1 MLSSSVGPSTPEF
14 HERLSS
20 VPSRPSSPFASLCF
34 SLYETRSASVKPSC
48 AVTKLIDAD
57 GRRPVASY
65 RSDEP
70 VRRAANSPS
79 PCSCAAPE
87 VAHAVAVAAVPL
99 RPQRR
104 EVADLVAAFADVP
117 RLGDQLDLADDRIL
131 LDHVE
136 ERRQPVDVVQRARE
150 RRREVEPEP
159 VDVHLEHPVAE
170 AVHEQLQHVR
180 VPHVQRVAGTRVV
193 DVEALVL
200 FREPVVRGVVDA
212 LEREHRAEV
221 VAFGRV
227 VVDDVEDHLDAR
239 VVHRLH
245 HLLELLDLLA
255 EVAARA
261 VLAVRREV
269 ADRVVAPVVA
279 QPHLHEPVVVDEL
292 VHRHQLD
299 RGDAEPDE
307 PVDDVGEREPRVGAA
322 EVRRHRRV
330 RLREPLGVDFVE
342 QRLVQRCH
350 RRAVV
355 APVEVR
361 IDDDRLRHEARAV
374 ARARPA
380 LVAEAVRVD
389 GLTPADLAGDG
400 LAVRIEQ
407 QLLVVAAQALLRR
420 PLAVDAEAVA
430 LARADAGQEHV
441 MDERGLLA
449 HRDARLVP
457 GRRRRGTR
465 RPVSRTR

>member
-1 MLSSSVGPSTPEF
+1 M
-14 HERLSS
+14 
-20 VPSRPSSPFASLCF
+20 
-34 SLYETRSASVKPSC
+34 
-48 AVTKLIDAD
+48 
-57 GRRPVASY
+57 
-65 RSDEP
+65 
-70 VRRAANSPS
+70 
-79 PCSCAAPE
+79 
-87 VAHAVAVAAVPL
+87 
-99 RPQRR
+99 
-104 EVADLVAAFADVP
+104 
-117 RLGDQLDLADDRIL
+117 
-131 LDHVE
+131 
-136 ERRQPVDVVQRARE
+136 
-150 RRREVEPEP
+150 
-159 VDVHLEHPVAE
+159 
-170 AVHEQLQHVR
+170 
-180 VPHVQRVAGTRVV
+180 
-193 DVEALVL
+193 
-200 FREPVVRGVVDA
+200 
-212 LEREHRAEV
+212 

-227 VVDDVEDHLDAR
+227 VVDDVEDDLDAR

-299 RGDAEPDE
+299 GGDAEPDE
-307 PVDDVGEREPRVGAA
+307 PVDDVREREARVGAA

-330 RLREPLGVDFVE
+330 RLRESLGVDFVE

-374 ARARPA
+374 ARAGPA
-380 LVAEAVRVD
+380 LVTEAIRVD
-389 GLTPADLAGDG
+389 GLTPADRTGDG

-420 PLAVDAEAVA
+420 PLAVDAVAVA
-430 LARADAGQEHV
+430 LTRADAGEEHV

-457 GRRRRGTR
+457 GRVEETHVDLGRGLAEQREVRAGSVPCGTERERCAREHREVRHARRRVLRARDARVRTSAPAR
-465 RPVSRTR
+465 RSGRGSFASGGAAIEAR